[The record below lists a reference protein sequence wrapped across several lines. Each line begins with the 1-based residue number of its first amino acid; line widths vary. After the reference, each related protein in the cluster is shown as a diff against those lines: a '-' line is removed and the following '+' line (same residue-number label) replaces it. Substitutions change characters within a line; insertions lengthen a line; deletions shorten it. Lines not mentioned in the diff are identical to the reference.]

1 MADANRDETATG
13 PCSRTQGKVVATG
26 GGTEGGGHSAVAPCP
41 IVGGGKRT
49 APAPV
54 AGSRESATT
63 ATAPDA
69 DGSVRTTPSPG
80 SGGPTGEGRGPI
92 PFSLGMVL
100 VTLGVVY
107 GDIGTSPMYVMK
119 AIVSGNGGLATVG
132 DDMILGALSLVI
144 WTMTLVTTVK
154 YVVIAMRADNHNE
167 GGIFALY
174 SLVRKASKWLI
185 LPAMVGGAALLADGI
200 LTPAVTV
207 TTAIEGL
214 RTIPLGQ
221 VLVGDSQGTVV
232 FITVAIISLLFVAQR
247 AGTSN
252 IGRAF
257 GPVMTLWFSFL
268 GVVGLVALMQDPGVL
283 RALNPLRGLGFLL
296 SPENHA
302 GPMIL
307 GSVFLATTGA
317 EALYSDMGHVGKA
330 NIYASWPF
338 VKACLI
344 LNYLGQGAWLLAN
357 SGDAAL
363 QALPDLNPFF
373 QMLPEELRPFAVVL
387 STVAAIIASQALITG
402 SYTLVSEATRLDL
415 MPHLQVHYPSQT
427 KGQLYI
433 PLVNTIMWVGCIV
446 VVLMFQTSSHMEAA
460 YGLAITLTMLMTTT
474 LLFVYLGH
482 VRGRR
487 VQAVVFLV
495 FFGLVE
501 FAFFGSSLTKF
512 AHGGYFTLLM
522 AALIFGL
529 MFVWRRGTAIERAQT
544 VLLPLRD
551 YIEQLARLRD
561 DERYPLLADNLVF
574 LVNDTDPDSLDRD
587 VLYSILDK
595 HPKRAKAYWFLT
607 VLVTDEP
614 YTHSYSV
621 DSFGT
626 RFVFRVQLRLG
637 FKEDQ
642 RVNTYLRQVVGD
654 LMATG
659 ELPPQCHEY
668 SVYQR
673 HSDIGDFRFCML
685 RKTLVPETDISR
697 GDRSVMSVKYAVRR
711 ICGSP
716 SRWYGLENAS
726 TLVEYVPLFARMRP
740 ISRLRRELPPSG
752 RAPMVAV
759 IDDDLF
765 SEGLLGERALA
776 GRTMVADP
784 TESMTALDE
793 ELGPDADASDE

>member
-1 MADANRDETATG
+1 
-13 PCSRTQGKVVATG
+13 
-26 GGTEGGGHSAVAPCP
+26 
-41 IVGGGKRT
+41 
-49 APAPV
+49 
-54 AGSRESATT
+54 
-63 ATAPDA
+63 
-69 DGSVRTTPSPG
+69 
-80 SGGPTGEGRGPI
+80 
-92 PFSLGMVL
+92 MVL

-132 DDMILGALSLVI
+132 EDMILGALSLVI

-174 SLVRKASKWLI
+174 SLVRKVSKWLI

-214 RTIPLGQ
+214 RTIPVGQ
-221 VLVGDSQGTVV
+221 ALVGESQGTVV
-232 FITVAIISLLFVAQR
+232 FITVAIISLLFLAQR

-252 IGRAF
+252 IGKAF
-257 GPVMTLWFSFL
+257 GPVMTLWFTFL
-268 GVVGLVALMQDPGVL
+268 GVVGLVALSSNPGVL

-302 GPMIL
+302 GAMIL

-344 LNYLGQGAWLLAN
+344 LNYMGQGAWLLAN
-357 SGDAAL
+357 SSDAEL
-363 QALPDLNPFF
+363 QAMPELNPFF

-402 SYTLVSEATRLDL
+402 SFTLVSEATRLDL
-415 MPHLQVHYPSQT
+415 MPHLQIHYPSQT

-433 PLVNTIMWVGCIV
+433 PLVNTIMWIGCIV
-446 VVLMFQTSSHMEAA
+446 VVLLFQTSSHMEAA
-460 YGLAITLTMLMTTT
+460 YGLAITLTMLMTTS
-474 LLFVYLGH
+474 LLFVYLGRL
-482 VRGRR
+482 RGGR
-487 VQAVVFLV
+487 VKALVFLV

-501 FAFFGSSLTKF
+501 LAFFTSSLTKF

-522 AALIFGL
+522 AAVIFGL

-544 VLLPLRD
+544 VLLPITG
-551 YIEQLARLRD
+551 YIDQLGRLRG

-574 LVNDTDPDSLDRD
+574 LVNGADSETLDRD

-595 HPKRAKAYWFLT
+595 HPKRARAYWFLN
-607 VLVTDEP
+607 VRVTDEP
-614 YTHSYSV
+614 YTHTYSV

-626 RFVFRVQLRLG
+626 DFIFKVQLKLG

-642 RVNTYLRQVVGD
+642 RVNTYLRQIVGD
-654 LMATG
+654 LMRTG
-659 ELPPQCHEY
+659 ELPPQCHDY

-685 RKTLVPETDISR
+685 RKTLVPETDITR
-697 GDRSVMSVKYAVRR
+697 GDRRVMSVKYAVRR
-711 ICGSP
+711 LCGSP
-716 SRWYGLENAS
+716 ARWYGLENAS

-752 RAPMVAV
+752 RWPTVVAL
-759 IDDDLF
+759 DDDLF
-765 SEGLLGERALA
+765 SEGLLGERVRA
-776 GRTMVADP
+776 GRTMIEDP

-793 ELGPDADASDE
+793 EPEPDDEPGSDGGAREE